1 MCDITYKSHPLGWLN
16 LWPIIPLQ
24 NQALTTVKW
33 GTDYLIN
40 AHINETTYVGQL
52 GISGIGDNDDIDFAY

>member
-1 MCDITYKSHPLGWLN
+1 
-16 LWPIIPLQ
+16 
-24 NQALTTVKW
+24 LTTVKW